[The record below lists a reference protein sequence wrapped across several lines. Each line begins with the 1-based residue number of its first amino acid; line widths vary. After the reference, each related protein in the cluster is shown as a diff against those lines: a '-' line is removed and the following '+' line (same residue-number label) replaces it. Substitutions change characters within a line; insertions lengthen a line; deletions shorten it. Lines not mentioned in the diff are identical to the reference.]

1 MRKQRKHPDGLPPSY
16 TFRRWL
22 RLHLRDDGALGVA
35 ARHVEATA
43 SFPGGLQVTRR
54 QIQSWAAEVDADDED
69 VDVLLG
75 ALDAYLKLIKK
86 SGAS

>member
-1 MRKQRKHPDGLPPSY
+1 MKKHHDGIRPTL

-22 RLHLRDDGALGVA
+22 RVHLRDDDALGAA
-35 ARHVEATA
+35 ARRVEVSA

-54 QIQSWAAEVDADDED
+54 QVQSWAAEVDADDED
-69 VDVLLG
+69 VAVLLG

-86 SGAS
+86 RAS